1 MPLTIEDRTPLFD
14 GLASLLAYPT
24 ESHSEVVQRAAATL
38 EGWNAE
44 LGTRLAPLTEHV
56 QSLARSDLEEC
67 YTRTFD
73 ISPECA
79 LEIGWH
85 LYGENYTRG
94 AFLVEMRGHLRN
106 LGLAESAEL
115 PDHICHVLQV
125 VGRLPEDEARELCR
139 GQLLPALTK
148 MQKQIPEGRPH
159 ACVFQAAEFVVREVF
174 SIDEA
179 LTTGREDLPYFRELE
194 TLPPGCSSQCGG
206 AP

>member
-1 MPLTIEDRTPLFD
+1 MSLTIEDRTTLFD
-14 GLASLLAYPT
+14 GLASLLAYPN
-24 ESHSEVVQRAAATL
+24 ESHPEIVRRAALTL
-38 EGWNAE
+38 EDWNPE
-44 LGTRLAPLTEHV
+44 LGRRLAPLTKHV
-56 QSLARSDLEEC
+56 QSLAPSDLEES

-94 AFLVEMRGHLRN
+94 AFLVEMRGHMRSV
-106 LGLAESAEL
+106 GLEETAEL
-115 PDHICHVLQV
+115 PDHIGHVLQV
-125 VGRLPEDEARELCR
+125 VGRLPEEKARELCR

-148 MQKQIPEGRPH
+148 MRKQIPEDRPH
-159 ACVFQAAEFVVREVF
+159 ACVFEVAELVVRELF
-174 SIDEA
+174 AIDET